1 MTSPNRITSARD
13 VARRLGLS
21 HTAIQ
26 KAEQVGRIRREA
38 DRSWDLERV
47 RRDMIASAVPGRAS
61 YPFSGL
67 LFCGCCSQGY
77 QIIGKDRYGCS
88 ARRMARCDNSK
99 TVARQVIE
107 RRILAGLKDRLL
119 AAEAIEGA
127 VEEARKALLDR
138 RQDAA
143 AEEGRL
149 RRRSGELARAINRMI
164 DLVIEGT
171 PAAMVKE
178 RMAEAEAEAER
189 CRVDEQLARLAA
201 EADTVPTIPHPRIA
215 EAYRRRVETLER
227 ALGEESPEAQEAL
240 DLVRGLIDRVTIVPD
255 GSAPEGIWLEI
266 EGDLAQLL
274 RFSEAGQAK
283 APRLGAMGAVQL
295 SVDAGTG
302 SHRQLR
308 IVCRS

>member
-1 MTSPNRITSARD
+1 MPLPERITSARD

-119 AAEAIEGA
+119 TAEAIEGA
-127 VEEARKALLDR
+127 VEEARKALADR
-138 RQDAA
+138 RQDTA
-143 AEEGRL
+143 AEESRL

-171 PAAMVKE
+171 PAAGVKD
-178 RMAEAEAEAER
+178 RMAEAEAER

-201 EADTVPTIPHPRIA
+201 EADMVPTVPHPQIA
-215 EAYRRRVETLER
+215 EAYRRRVASR
-227 ALGEESPEAQEAL
+227 P
-240 DLVRGLIDRVTIVPD
+240 
-255 GSAPEGIWLEI
+255 
-266 EGDLAQLL
+266 
-274 RFSEAGQAK
+274 
-283 APRLGAMGAVQL
+283 
-295 SVDAGTG
+295 
-302 SHRQLR
+302 
-308 IVCRS
+308 